1 MMLTTYD
8 TTAPES
14 AIAGEFNDSM
24 YLERRK
30 GVRVKIARPVRIHEP
45 ITGRHMAG
53 RTRDISASGL
63 RIEMPITNAIR
74 VGETISVVLGTLSNS
89 GLIRNRK
96 PTISARVVWIKRD
109 AKLVRP
115 MLTAGVEFTVEP
127 DAQVAVA

>member
-74 VGETISVVLGTLSNS
+74 VGETISVVLGTLSN
-89 GLIRNRK
+89 RK